1 MAAAAVKDRLE
12 RVFVTD
18 IWRTTRLLHLDDNTL
33 VEVAVDEGSIESGRA
48 RESVSE
54 LELELKRG
62 RIGPVYR
69 LATKLQALAP
79 LWILPESKAV
89 RGWHL
94 RTGQTEGGQLT
105 QIPELGQRVLAA
117 AAFHE
122 ILAATLGHLI
132 ANIGANLRGD
142 PEALHQMRIAIRES
156 LSRITVVRAAPR
168 RRCCGTV
175 QRRIATLRGNLRG
188 ST

>member
-1 MAAAAVKDRLE
+1 V
-12 RVFVTD
+12 
-18 IWRTTRLLHLDDNTL
+18 I
-33 VEVAVDEGSIESGRA
+33 
-48 RESVSE
+48 
-54 LELELKRG
+54 RG

-69 LATKLQALAP
+69 LATELQALAP

-132 ANIGANLRGD
+132 ANIGATL
-142 PEALHQMRIAIRES
+142 P
-156 LSRITVVRAAPR
+156 VVRAAPR

-175 QRRIATLRGNLRG
+175 QRRIATLRRNLRG